1 MTKMKALL
9 NPEVRAVMIRVNEAF
24 QKAGI
29 NPTDPVRFELL
40 GTKLSF
46 LIPLQQVAK
55 DLSAA
60 LALLTPEAK

>member
-1 MTKMKALL
+1 MKALL
-9 NPEVRAVMIRVNEAF
+9 NPEVRAVMVRVNEAF

-29 NPTDPVRFELL
+29 NPTDPVRLELL
-40 GTKLSF
+40 LPGCLF
-46 LIPLQQVAK
+46 LIYLQQVAK